1 MWGQICL
8 DCNTNNYAKIPKMGV
23 NAPTWEGSKDESEIL
38 HQLCVDLPAYSKTKE
53 QWLSKQWLTINFSL
67 RFKFKGRQ
75 SRTSMRPLA
84 IGQEDQSLSV
94 LPSIINTNWNKMAT
108 KAAAIDTQF

>member
-1 MWGQICL
+1 MGGVLLLKSQGTYTCHAQVGEMWGQICL

-67 RFKFKGRQ
+67 RFKFKGR
-75 SRTSMRPLA
+75 
-84 IGQEDQSLSV
+84 
-94 LPSIINTNWNKMAT
+94 
-108 KAAAIDTQF
+108 